1 MRWSDRQPLKRD
13 EGMAT
18 DQGMTLN
25 TQPWRHNI
33 FNGREFILPET
44 AGNIEC
50 KVIYQSVL
58 DTCLLVVFLAGHVI
72 HHFDPD

>member
-1 MRWSDRQPLKRD
+1 MRWSERQPLKRD

-33 FNGREFILPET
+33 FKET
-44 AGNIEC
+44 AGNIES
-50 KVIYQSVL
+50 KVIYHSVL
-58 DTCLLVVFLAGHVI
+58 DTCLLVVFSAGHVI